1 MSDWPTPSDRPAI
14 LTVALPG
21 TAASGSTVF
30 GGWIMGQFDLAAGRA
45 GKVAAGPCVIRA
57 VQEMVF
63 HAPLHTGT
71 DFAVYARE
79 VARGRTS
86 FTLELAGIADPD
98 RQRITIA
105 TARFA
110 MVAVDGTGAS
120 RPLVA

>member
-1 MSDWPTPSDRPAI
+1 MSDWPAADDRPMI

-21 TAASGSTVF
+21 AAASGSTVF
-30 GGWIMGQFDLAAGRA
+30 GGWIMSQFDLAAGRK
-45 GKVAAGPCVIRA
+45 GKAATGPCVIRA

-63 HAPLHTGT
+63 HAPLHTGS

-79 VARGRTS
+79 AGHGRTF

-98 RQRITIA
+98 GQRIPIA

-110 MVAVDGTGAS
+110 MVAVDEAGAS